1 MYFNSD
7 CTLEFCDYS
16 TSLSC
21 SYQPLTTTLYH
32 VLLSYP
38 FLTTYISD
46 LSILKFTELKA
57 DFFLTECVRKNVEH
71 KSATAAS
78 IEKVMKEWFR
88 TARDRDGGRRR
99 REARTCE
106 SSDST

>member
-1 MYFNSD
+1 MYFNFD
-7 CTLEFCDYS
+7 CTLKFCDYN
-16 TSLSC
+16 TSLPC
-21 SYQPLTTTLYH
+21 SYQLLTTTPYE
-32 VLLSYP
+32 LSYSC
-38 FLTTYISD
+38 LTTYISD

-57 DFFLTECVRKNVEH
+57 DFLLTESVRKNAEH

-99 REARTCE
+99 RDVRTCE
-106 SSDST
+106 SSDTA